1 MPGEQN
7 SGEMSTQLAELQE
20 LKKLR
25 EQELLG
31 LPGVQAVGIGYKV
44 VGGKETGELSIVVYV
59 DKKLPKKDL
68 GRGGVPGTLSATTE
82 TQTVPTATRRQGPTT
97 PLKAMV
103 SANTDVKE
111 VGVIEAQVYN
121 ARIRPVKPGYSIG
134 HYKITAGTFGALV
147 RDICPPCKV
156 HILSNNHVLAN
167 SNAAAIGDPILQPGA
182 YDGGTLP
189 GDTVARLTRFV
200 PISFGSPDRY
210 NLVDAALATPLDQR
224 LVIASAVGLGI
235 PRGTVE
241 ATLGMEV
248 TKSGRTTQ
256 TTVGKVIDVNATV
269 AVNYGASGVAY
280 YRNQI
285 ITTAMSA
292 GGDSGSLV
300 VDKAGGR
307 GTGLL
312 FAGSDQI
319 TILNSIQNVLMA
331 LGVELITA

>member
-1 MPGEQN
+1 MPDDFSAQ
-7 SGEMSTQLAELQE
+7 MAELQE

-31 LPGVQAVGIGYKV
+31 LPGVQAVGIGYKT
-44 VGGKETGELSIVVYV
+44 VGGQETGELAIVVYV
-59 DKKLPKKDL
+59 DKKVPKKGL
-68 GRGGVPGTLSATTE
+68 GDGAVPAQVSATTT
-82 TQTVPTATRRQGPTT
+82 TQTVPTATRPVGPTADVNAT
-97 PLKAMV
+97 V
-103 SANTDVKE
+103 SAKTDVKE

-134 HYKITAGTFGALV
+134 HFKITAGTFGALV
-147 RDICPPCKV
+147 RDVCPPCRV

-167 SNAAAIGDPILQPGA
+167 SNAAAIGDPVLQPGA
-182 YDGGTLP
+182 YDGGALP
-189 GDTVARLTRFV
+189 ADTVARLARFV
-200 PISFGSPDRY
+200 PIQFGSPDRH
-210 NLVDAALATPLDQR
+210 NLVDCALATPLDQR

-235 PRGTVE
+235 PKGTVE

-269 AVNYGASGVAY
+269 AVGYGASGTAY

-285 ITTAMSA
+285 ITTAMSQ

-300 VDKAGGR
+300 VSKAGG
-307 GTGLL
+307 GATGLL
-312 FAGSDQI
+312 FAGSAQV
-319 TILNSIQNVLMA
+319 TILNHIHNVLMA
-331 LGVELITA
+331 LGVELISA